1 MTSEELLQS
10 CLIHIKTQIDDRY
23 SLAPVD
29 MNSLK
34 VLVNYIENESIPKE
48 KIREKIKWYDEFLEK
63 NKEKISKL
71 NLYII
76 YSDKKEALQELLG
89 E

>member
-1 MTSEELLQS
+1 MTLEEMRQS
-10 CLIHIKTQIDDRY
+10 KANLEYIVTAGQPELIVPDDIRN
-23 SLAPVD
+23 LI
-29 MNSLK
+29 
-34 VLVNYIENESIPKE
+34 NYIENESIPKE

-63 NKEKISKL
+63 NKEQLLKL
-71 NLYII
+71 NLCMI